1 MQLLWYGYF
10 YMLSSVKPKFYFQ
23 HVFKFFA
30 CGLLKVKYITSIII
44 DIVSDRVAG
53 HFDTIFGLIDLLL
66 L

>member
-10 YMLSSVKPKFYFQ
+10 YVLSSVKPKFYFQ
-23 HVFKFFA
+23 HVFIFLA
-30 CGLLKVKYITSIII
+30 CGFLKVIIYIII

>member
-1 MQLLWYGYF
+1 MLLLWYGYF
-10 YMLSSVKPKFYFQ
+10 YVLSSVKPKFQ
-23 HVFKFFA
+23 HVFIFLA
-30 CGLLKVKYITSIII
+30 CGFLKVKYITSIII